1 MKMKCHITGIRANV
15 ISITGTCACAC
26 LVPVSYNFCQL
37 RDFFV
42 GYGNLDYI
50 IIENQF
56 PFQFQIKLEN
66 ETDFRVAVNFLR
78 FFAFDLILPQI
89 LFNYSAHVRN
99 DLSNNGL

>member
-26 LVPVSYNFCQL
+26 LVPVSYSFCQL

>member
-1 MKMKCHITGIRANV
+1 MKIKCHITGIRANV

-26 LVPVSYNFCQL
+26 LVPVSYSFCQL